1 MALLAHPRHI
11 DSGIPEC
18 HNLFCEHTICVY
30 LSWRCR
36 MDRFDF
42 QRYPVSSMIQ
52 DVIIL
57 LTPVILMLIGFLL
70 LE

>member
-1 MALLAHPRHI
+1 M
-11 DSGIPEC
+11 E
-18 HNLFCEHTICVY
+18 
-30 LSWRCR
+30 
-36 MDRFDF
+36 RFVI
-42 QRYPVSSMIQ
+42 QRYSVSSMIQ